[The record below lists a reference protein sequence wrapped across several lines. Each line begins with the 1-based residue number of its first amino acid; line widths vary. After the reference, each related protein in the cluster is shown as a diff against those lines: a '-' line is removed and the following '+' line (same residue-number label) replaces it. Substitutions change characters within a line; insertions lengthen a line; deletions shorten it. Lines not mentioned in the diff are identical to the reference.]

1 MTTEADAL
9 ILRYLQDLEAE
20 PDRVGADPTWKGPRS
35 KLPSTGP
42 TRGRPSAVT
51 VASAG
56 RPCRSGERP
65 PGRR

>member
-20 PDRVGADPTWKGPRS
+20 PDRVGADPTWKAAVEAAVHRADQ
-35 KLPSTGP
+35 
-42 TRGRPSAVT
+42 RRPSAVT